1 MTSIMPWTK
10 GYGENLHSSFLTL
23 IGNSDD
29 ISYEL
34 KNMQFIPI
42 QVSFV
47 RNSTFSDDFVVG
59 YSYNF
64 ERRSI

>member
-1 MTSIMPWTK
+1 MEKNFIA
-10 GYGENLHSSFLTL
+10 LFR